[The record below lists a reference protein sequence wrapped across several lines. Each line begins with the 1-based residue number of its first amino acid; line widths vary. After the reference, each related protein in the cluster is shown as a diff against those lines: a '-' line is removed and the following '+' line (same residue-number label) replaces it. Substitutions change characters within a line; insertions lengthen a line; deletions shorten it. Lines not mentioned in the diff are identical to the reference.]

1 MKNRKLT
8 KLEVKE
14 KHVDRSGGKCWVVE
28 KGQPGSS
35 ETGVR
40 PQGRKGMEEA
50 GRRASELR
58 SSGCSVPGV
67 YSNTWL

>member
-1 MKNRKLT
+1 M
-8 KLEVKE
+8 
-14 KHVDRSGGKCWVVE
+14 VE